1 MRRDLTV
8 RSAPCDVWR
17 VLEIQKRKSP
27 TNSLLKAQSLF
38 FRILLVPAAIL
49 TAASANLQIA
59 RASRAASLPP
69 AVLQKA
75 PVLHQVGKGS
85 QNYLGLRVYQVTLW
99 AASNR
104 WKPEEPHALDVEANR
119 AISTTQLTDAGMN
132 EMTRLGV
139 GSSQQRQAWRR
150 ELERVLPAVNRGDQ
164 LVVLCAPDHKTFFF
178 YNGRERGEIDDP
190 AFGTAFFSIWLDPR
204 TNNPALRKSLLN
216 H

>member
-17 VLEIQKRKSP
+17 VLEIQKRNSP
-27 TNSLLKAQSLF
+27 SSSLLKAQRRF
-38 FRILLVPAAIL
+38 FRILLVLVPAGIL
-49 TAASANLQIA
+49 TAASLKIA
-59 RASRAASLPP
+59 HASSGASLPP

-75 PVLHQVGKGS
+75 PALHQVGRGS
-85 QNYLGLRVYQVTLW
+85 QNYFGLRVYQVTLW

-104 WKPEEPHALDVEANR
+104 WKPEEPHALDLEANR
-119 AISTTQLTDAGMN
+119 AISTNQLTDAGMN
-132 EMTRLGV
+132 EMTRLGI

-164 LVVLCAPDHKTFFF
+164 VVVFCAPSHKTFFF

-190 AFGTAFFSIWLDPR
+190 DFGTAFFGIWLDPR